1 MVPPSNSTVFADNQP
16 PRTGG
21 GGRQHD
27 APALSR
33 PAPRPDRQVAAWH
46 LLEGLTERAIAQR
59 LGVSQRAVHKRLER
73 IRAHLRQQL
82 EK

>member
-1 MVPPSNSTVFADNQP
+1 MFPQATLRCSQ
-16 PRTGG
+16 RTNRLARGG
-21 GGRQHD
+21 GQHD

-59 LGVSQRAVHKRLER
+59 LSISQRAVHKRLER
-73 IRAHLRQQL
+73 IRVQLRQQL

>member
-1 MVPPSNSTVFADNQP
+1 MFPQATLRCSQ
-16 PRTGG
+16 RTNRLARGV
-21 GGRQHD
+21 QHD
-27 APALSR
+27 VPALSR

-46 LLEGLTERAIAQR
+46 WLEGLTERAIAQR

>member
-1 MVPPSNSTVFADNQP
+1 MFPQATLRCSLITNRLT
-16 PRTGG
+16 RGG
-21 GGRQHD
+21 GQHD
-27 APALSR
+27 APAQSR

>member
-1 MVPPSNSTVFADNQP
+1 MFPQATLRCSLITNRLARGGQHDVPPFP
-16 PRTGG
+16 
-21 GGRQHD
+21 
-27 APALSR
+27 R

-73 IRAHLRQQL
+73 IRVQLRQQL

>member
-1 MVPPSNSTVFADNQP
+1 MFTQATLRCSQ
-16 PRTGG
+16 RTNCLERGG
-21 GGRQHD
+21 QHD
-27 APALSR
+27 VPALSR

-46 LLEGLTERAIAQR
+46 WLEGLTERAIAQR
-59 LGVSQRAVHKRLER
+59 LGVSQRAVHKRPER

>member
-1 MVPPSNSTVFADNQP
+1 MVPQATLRCSLITNRLA
-16 PRTGG
+16 RGG
-21 GGRQHD
+21 QHD

-59 LGVSQRAVHKRLER
+59 LGVSQGAVHKQLER
-73 IRAHLRQQL
+73 IRVQLRQQL

>member
-1 MVPPSNSTVFADNQP
+1 MFPQATLRCSQ
-16 PRTGG
+16 RTNRLARGG
-21 GGRQHD
+21 KHD

-59 LGVSQRAVHKRLER
+59 LGVSQGAVHKRLER

>member
-1 MVPPSNSTVFADNQP
+1 MFPQATLRCSLITNRLA
-16 PRTGG
+16 RGG
-21 GGRQHD
+21 GQHD

-46 LLEGLTERAIAQR
+46 WLEGLTERAIAQR
-59 LGVSQRAVHKRLER
+59 LGVSQGAVHKRLER
-73 IRAHLRQQL
+73 IRVQLRQQL

>member
-1 MVPPSNSTVFADNQP
+1 MFPQATLRCSQ
-16 PRTGG
+16 RTNRLARGG
-21 GGRQHD
+21 GGQHD
-27 APALSR
+27 APTLSR

-46 LLEGLTERAIAQR
+46 LLEGLNERAIAQR
-59 LGVSQRAVHKRLER
+59 LGVSQWAVHKRLER

>member
-1 MVPPSNSTVFADNQP
+1 MVPPSSSTVFAENQLP
-16 PRTGG
+16 CTGG
-21 GGRQHD
+21 TAWR
-27 APALSR
+27 ASLSR

-46 LLEGLTERAIAQR
+46 WLEGLTERAIAQR

>member
-1 MVPPSNSTVFADNQP
+1 MFTQATLRCSQ
-16 PRTGG
+16 RTNRLARGG
-21 GGRQHD
+21 QHD
-27 APALSR
+27 VPALSR
-33 PAPRPDRQVAAWH
+33 PAPRPDRQVAEWH